1 MWIAHFAP
9 ALALKPFFPNLP
21 MWALAMAGSLPDAI
35 FFANAMLGI
44 EEFRYSPTLNL
55 RGCFPYANEYPYS
68 HSLVGEVIM
77 AAGFAALYTAFFT
90 KTWSAVPMTDF
101 LALFFVTSTHYILD
115 ATTHRPDMVL
125 TPSSSKA
132 HGTSLFD
139 SPSTMFLLELGLM
152 ALAATPYLLYTSQ
165 KPTASG
171 LRRNAPRILAV
182 LFVVEQFQFCY
193 LGAPTTNTRWV
204 HAPMFLSTILTTA
217 ALMSWVDGTRVI
229 GSDGGKKQR

>member
-1 MWIAHFAP
+1 
-9 ALALKPFFPNLP
+9 
-21 MWALAMAGSLPDAI
+21 
-35 FFANAMLGI
+35 
-44 EEFRYSPTLNL
+44 
-55 RGCFPYANEYPYS
+55 
-68 HSLVGEVIM
+68 
-77 AAGFAALYTAFFT
+77 
-90 KTWSAVPMTDF
+90 
-101 LALFFVTSTHYILD
+101 
-115 ATTHRPDMVL
+115 MVL

-171 LRRNAPRILAV
+171 LRQNAPRILAA

-204 HAPMFLSTILTTA
+204 HAPMFLSTILTTVA
-217 ALMSWVDGTRVI
+217 VMSWVDGTRVI
-229 GSDGGKKQR
+229 GSDGGKKQL

>member
-35 FFANAMLGI
+35 FFVNAMLGI

-55 RGCFPYANEYPYS
+55 RGCFPYANDYPYS

-77 AAGFAALYTAFFT
+77 GLLLSGST
-90 KTWSAVPMTDF
+90 VPMTDF

-171 LRRNAPRILAV
+171 LRRNAPRILAA

-217 ALMSWVDGTRVI
+217 AVMSWVDGTRVV
-229 GSDGGKKQR
+229 GSDGGKKQL

>member
-35 FFANAMLGI
+35 FFVNAMLGI

-55 RGCFPYANEYPYS
+55 RGCFPYANDYPYS

-77 AAGFAALYTAFFT
+77 GLLLSGSQFFT
-90 KTWSAVPMTDF
+90 AHGTNKFPMTDF

-152 ALAATPYLLYTSQ
+152 ALAAAPYLLYTSQ

-171 LRRNAPRILAV
+171 LRRNAPRILAA

-204 HAPMFLSTILTTA
+204 HAPMLLSTILTTA
-217 ALMSWVDGTRVI
+217 AVMSWVDGTRVI
-229 GSDGGKKQR
+229 GSDGGKKQL

>member
-21 MWALAMAGSLPDAI
+21 MWTLAMAGSLPDAI
-35 FFANAMLGI
+35 FFVNAMLGI

-55 RGCFPYANEYPYS
+55 RGCFPYANDYPYS

-77 AAGFAALYTAFFT
+77 
-90 KTWSAVPMTDF
+90 
-101 LALFFVTSTHYILD
+101 
-115 ATTHRPDMVL
+115 DMVL

-152 ALAATPYLLYTSQ
+152 ALAAAPYLLYTPKSPQ
-165 KPTASG
+165 
-171 LRRNAPRILAV
+171 RRACAGTRAILAA

-204 HAPMFLSTILTTA
+204 HAPMFLSTILTTTA
-217 ALMSWVDGTRVI
+217 VMSWVDGTRVI
-229 GSDGGKKQR
+229 GSDGGKKQL